1 MASYTIIHGNCLK
14 ELKYIDANSI
24 DLIFADPPYWMRT
37 TGVLKR
43 IEGTDYS
50 GCRDDWDNQ
59 FTTLDDYAAFTTAWL
74 KECYRV
80 LSPNGSLWVIGGMQ
94 CIYTIGNA
102 LQETGYW
109 IINDVI
115 WHKTNPTPH
124 FKGTLLNN
132 SHETLIWAVKSQK
145 SKYTFHYKTAKELNT
160 DTVIASDYKNGI
172 RKQMGS
178 VWRFSVC
185 SGNER
190 IKDNEGHKLHSAQK
204 PYALLYRII
213 TLCSSIG
220 DTVLDPFAGTC
231 TTGAVAKQCGRNF
244 IGIDVSKEYC
254 AYGKRR
260 LEATEE
266 KIGNIEK
273 ATFDIKPIKVR
284 FKDLLD
290 KHYLQ
295 PNEKLFLKGTPFFS
309 ILQADGTVLLP
320 DHNIITDIHTAAALL
335 NNKKASRLNGF
346 EYWYIERNN
355 SLISL
360 NKIREA
366 YREAIK
372 NTVTDP
378 S

>member
-94 CIYTIGNA
+94 CIYTIGNT

-124 FKGTLLNN
+124 FKGTRLNN

-220 DTVLDPFAGTC
+220 DTVLDPFAGTY

-244 IGIDVSKEYC
+244 IGIDVSEEY
-254 AYGKRR
+254 
-260 LEATEE
+260 
-266 KIGNIEK
+266 
-273 ATFDIKPIKVR
+273 
-284 FKDLLD
+284 
-290 KHYLQ
+290 
-295 PNEKLFLKGTPFFS
+295 
-309 ILQADGTVLLP
+309 
-320 DHNIITDIHTAAALL
+320 
-335 NNKKASRLNGF
+335 
-346 EYWYIERNN
+346 
-355 SLISL
+355 
-360 NKIREA
+360 
-366 YREAIK
+366 
-372 NTVTDP
+372 
-378 S
+378 